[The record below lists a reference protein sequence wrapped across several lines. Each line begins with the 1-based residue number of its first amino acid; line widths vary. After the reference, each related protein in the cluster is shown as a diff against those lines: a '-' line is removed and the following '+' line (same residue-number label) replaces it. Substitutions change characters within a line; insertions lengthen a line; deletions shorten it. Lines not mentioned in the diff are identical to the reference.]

1 MNSAERSLSV
11 SRQLE
16 GLFECAP
23 FQADAVRVI
32 TPFLYPDNDH
42 IEVFIVEREGQWTA
56 TDHGETFGWLF
67 KTSSCDDLPPQERR
81 IAEDACAGLGVRFE
95 GICLEAA
102 AAQWAEAGGRVLA
115 VARAAAVVADRIH
128 TRRWQESGLAA
139 VR

>member
-1 MNSAERSLSV
+1 MNSVERSLSV

-23 FQADAVRVI
+23 FQVGAVRVV

-42 IEVFIVEREGQWTA
+42 IEVFIVEREGRWTA

-67 KTSSCDDLPPQERR
+67 KTSACDDWSPQERR

-102 AAQWAEAGGRVLA
+102 TAQWGEAGGKALA
-115 VARAAAVVADRIH
+115 VARAAALVADRIH
-128 TRRWQESGLAA
+128 ARRRTESGLAA
-139 VR
+139 AV